1 MDRCKKLKPVILIAA
16 VLLLGM
22 ASLLA
27 AQNDKNPPPKNGK
40 NPPPKN
46 EKQYTIEQAT
56 SERAQLHTV
65 AFNGLAFMTGSLG
78 ADCFFPPG
86 KVADFFGFQ
95 YMRDNDKNEKGHN
108 TDFLTKISCNVLK
121 VLTTEQLQQFKELA
135 EKQAPVYDEFA
146 YKRMVLIKAFRRQL
160 EGEIPKGK
168 TELSKEEVIKL
179 CSKIYELDAELSYD
193 RAVVTGKIT
202 ANFYENQKTYLSKLN
217 FSNSSTWPDLPEN
230 LDKRSMSHRAHVCLM
245 TYASEL
251 FSWYAGSVKS
261 DVYFCPERHG
271 TYFGG
276 FFLKDYPAMGNRDY
290 SISTSLTGDKG
301 RDFLEAL
308 TSEQADL
315 LKQVIKS
322 QEPLMKEIVQVRT
335 DVSTELREALENE
348 IPDKVKVFALI
359 KRYGELDGELSYSY
373 AMCFAKIYKSL
384 TQKQKDKLTEIR
396 GLDVIPKGTYLFS
409 DPVDIPEI
417 ENTDY
422 LFR

>member
-1 MDRCKKLKPVILIAA
+1 MRAYIKLAMIVLILAELFSQSQIIAQDNKQKPKDDKPKK
-16 VLLLGM
+16 
-22 ASLLA
+22 
-27 AQNDKNPPPKNGK
+27 
-40 NPPPKN
+40 

-65 AFNGLAFMTGSLG
+65 AFNGLAFMTGSFG

-95 YMRDNDKNEKGHN
+95 YMRDNDKNGKGHN
-108 TDFLTKISCNVLK
+108 TDFLTKIANNVIK
-121 VLTTEQLQQFKELA
+121 ILTLEQLQQFKDLA
-135 EKQAPVYDEFA
+135 EKQAPVYDEFS

-160 EGEIPKGK
+160 EGDIPQGK
-168 TELSKEEVIKL
+168 TELSKDEVIKL
-179 CSKIYELDAELSYD
+179 CSKIYEFDADLSYD
-193 RAVVTGKIT
+193 RAVITGKIT
-202 ANFYENQKTYLSKLN
+202 SHFSETQKAELTKLD
-217 FSNSSTWPDLPEN
+217 FSNSSTWPDIPEN
-230 LDKRSMSHRAHVCLM
+230 LDKRSMSHRAHVCVM

-301 RDFLEAL
+301 RDFLETL
-308 TSEQADL
+308 NSEQADI

-322 QEPLMKEIVQVRT
+322 QESMMREIVQVRT
-335 DVSTELREALENE
+335 DIAMELREALDNE
-348 IPDKVKVFALI
+348 VPDKVKVLGLI
-359 KRYGELDGELSYSY
+359 KRYGELDGELSYNY
-373 AMCFAKIYKSL
+373 TMCFSKIYKSL

-396 GLDVIPKGTYLFS
+396 GLDVTPKGTYLFS
-409 DPVDIPEI
+409 DPINIPDI